1 MLVWGTCLR
10 NVVSQ
15 GRYLDLIQGMT
26 PIKRGFFD
34 HLADTSLLTTNP
46 RAIMSFGGNL
56 FGHPHQTSLGMLNQ
70 LTIRN
75 YVLVDHLDISFA
87 PGLTGIT
94 GESGAGKSILLGAL
108 GLLMG
113 ERARTDSV
121 RPGAAKADV
130 SAEFGLR
137 KDSALHQKLL
147 ADELIEVDDDCC
159 LVRRV
164 ISAEGRSR
172 AFIND
177 VPVTVNYLKEA
188 TEYLV
193 DIQDQDQHQRL
204 SDRHVQRNMLDEYV
218 QAKPL
223 AEKVGTLWRD
233 WQSSAREIER
243 LQRAIAEQED
253 RKNLLNY
260 QLEEFDAIG
269 IADGELATLETEHK
283 RLAQAQGILA
293 ELSQVQTSM
302 ENLDD
307 LRQAT
312 KVLEGIDDSHSALDA
327 GVETLN
333 SALALIDDA
342 SRDLRHYADQV
353 IVDPQTLADTESRLE
368 QLYELARKHKVQPE
382 RLAEHAQRLREEFDA
397 IASDRSSLEQ
407 LTAQE
412 QEQQRAFAAQAEKLS
427 SLRKKKAASFQSA
440 VGEQMHA
447 LGIKEGE
454 LSIVFHA
461 QQSEHGLEQIEFHV
475 RTNKRFDA
483 GPLNR
488 IASGGEQTRINL
500 AIQIVAAQRSQ
511 LPCLI
516 LDEADVGV
524 GGTTADTV
532 GRILRDLAERSQV
545 ICVTHAPQVAARSHN
560 HMCVVKREAETD
572 ITALDPEQRVE
583 ELARMLAGADV
594 TDKTRDYAQTL
605 LNEAHQGG
613 K

>member
-1 MLVWGTCLR
+1 MPFG
-10 NVVSQ
+10 VS
-15 GRYLDLIQGMT
+15 
-26 PIKRGFFD
+26 
-34 HLADTSLLTTNP
+34 
-46 RAIMSFGGNL
+46 L
-56 FGHPHQTSLGMLNQ
+56 FTYPHQPSPLMLNQ

-75 YVLVDHLDISFA
+75 YVLVDYLDIGFA
-87 PGLTGIT
+87 PGLTGVT

-121 RPGAAKADV
+121 RPGADKADV
-130 SAEFGLR
+130 SAEFALR

-147 ADELIEVDDDCC
+147 TDELIEADDDSC
-159 LVRRV
+159 LLRRV
-164 ISAEGRSR
+164 VSAEGRSR
-172 AFIND
+172 AFINN
-177 VPVTVNYLKEA
+177 VPVTVNYLKEV
-188 TEYLV
+188 TEHLV
-193 DIQDQDQHQRL
+193 DIQDQEQHQRL
-204 SDRHVQRNMLDEYV
+204 SDRNVQRSMLDEYAE
-218 QAKPL
+218 AKPM
-223 AEKVGTLWRD
+223 AEKVSTLWRD
-233 WQSSAREIER
+233 WQSSAAEIVR
-243 LQRAIAEQED
+243 LQSAIAEQED
-253 RKNLLNY
+253 RKNLLSY
-260 QLEEFDAIG
+260 QIEEFDAVSLV
-269 IADGELATLETEHK
+269 DGELATLEIEHK
-283 RLAQAQGILA
+283 RLSQAQSILA
-293 ELSQVQTSM
+293 ELAQVHASM

-307 LRQAT
+307 LRQAS
-312 KVLEGIDDSHSALDA
+312 KMLEGIDDNHSALDA
-327 GVETLN
+327 GAETLN

-342 SRDLRHYADQV
+342 NRDLRHYAEQV
-353 IVDPQTLADTESRLE
+353 IVDPQTLADTEARLE
-368 QLYELARKHKVQPE
+368 QIYDLARKHRVQPE
-382 RLAEHAQRLREEFDA
+382 RLAEHAQSMRKEFDA

-412 QEQQRAFAAQAEKLS
+412 AEQQRAFEEQATKLS
-427 SLRKKKAASFQSA
+427 SLRTKKAKSFGSA
-440 VGEQMHA
+440 VDEQMHA

-454 LSIVFHA
+454 LSIVFHPH
-461 QQSEHGLEQIEFHV
+461 QSEHGLEQIEFHV

-500 AIQIVAAQRSQ
+500 AIQIVAARRSQ

-560 HMCVVKREAETD
+560 HMCVVKRDAETD
-572 ITALDPEQRVE
+572 ITALNFEQRVE

-605 LNEAHQGG
+605 LNEANTAA

>member
-1 MLVWGTCLR
+1 M
-10 NVVSQ
+10 
-15 GRYLDLIQGMT
+15 
-26 PIKRGFFD
+26 P
-34 HLADTSLLTTNP
+34 
-46 RAIMSFGGNL
+46 FGVNL
-56 FGHPHQTSLGMLNQ
+56 FTFPNQPSPPMLNQ

-75 YVLVDHLDISFA
+75 YVLVDHLDIGFA

-121 RPGAAKADV
+121 RPGADKADV
-130 SAEFGLR
+130 SAEFALR

-147 ADELIEVDDDCC
+147 TDELIEADDDCC

-164 ISAEGRSR
+164 VSAEGRSR
-172 AFIND
+172 AFINN
-177 VPVTVNYLKEA
+177 VPVTANYLKEA
-188 TEYLV
+188 TEHLV
-193 DIQDQDQHQRL
+193 DIQNQDQRQRL
-204 SDRHVQRNMLDEYV
+204 SDRNVQRSILDEYAE
-218 QAKPL
+218 AKPL
-223 AEKVGTLWRD
+223 AEKVSTLWRD
-233 WQSSAREIER
+233 WQSSVAKIAR
-243 LQRAIAEQED
+243 LQSAIAERED
-253 RKNLLNY
+253 RKNLLSY
-260 QLEEFDAIG
+260 QIEEFDAVSLV
-269 IADGELATLETEHK
+269 DGELVTLEIEQK
-283 RLAQAQGILA
+283 RLSQAQSILA
-293 ELSQVQTSM
+293 ELIQVQVSM

-307 LRQAT
+307 LRQAS
-312 KVLEGIDDSHSALDA
+312 KMLEGIDDNHSALDA

-342 SRDLRHYADQV
+342 NRDLRHYAEQV
-353 IVDPQTLADTESRLE
+353 IVDPQALADTEARLE
-368 QLYELARKHKVQPE
+368 QFYDLARKHRVQPE
-382 RLAEHAQRLREEFDA
+382 RLAEHAQSLREEFDT
-397 IASDRSSLEQ
+397 IASDRSILEH

-412 QEQQRAFAAQAEKLS
+412 TEQQRAFEEQATKLS
-427 SLRKKKAASFQSA
+427 NLRTKKARSFGSA
-440 VGEQMHA
+440 VGEQMQA

-454 LSIVFHA
+454 LGIVFHP
-461 QQSEHGLEQIEFHV
+461 QQSEHGLEQVEFHV

-483 GPLNR
+483 GPLTQ

-572 ITALDPEQRVE
+572 ITALNFEQRIE

-605 LNEAHQGG
+605 LNEASTAAN
-613 K
+613 

>member
-1 MLVWGTCLR
+1 MPFG
-10 NVVSQ
+10 VS
-15 GRYLDLIQGMT
+15 LFT
-26 PIKRGFFD
+26 
-34 HLADTSLLTTNP
+34 HLNQPSAL
-46 RAIMSFGGNL
+46 
-56 FGHPHQTSLGMLNQ
+56 MLNQ

-75 YVLVDHLDISFA
+75 YVLVDHLDIGFA

-121 RPGAAKADV
+121 RPGAEKADV
-130 SAEFGLR
+130 SAEFALR
-137 KDSALHQKLL
+137 KDSELHRKLL
-147 ADELIEVDDDCC
+147 TDELIEADDNCC

-164 ISAEGRSR
+164 VNAEGRSR
-172 AFIND
+172 AFINN

-188 TEYLV
+188 TEHLV

-204 SDRHVQRNMLDEYV
+204 SDRNVQRSMLDEYAE
-218 QAKPL
+218 AKL
-223 AEKVGTLWRD
+223 VAEKVSTLWRD
-233 WQSSAREIER
+233 WQSSSAEIEQ
-243 LQRAIAEQED
+243 LQSAIAEQED
-253 RKNLLNY
+253 RKDLLSY
-260 QLEEFDAIG
+260 QIEEFEALSFVE
-269 IADGELATLETEHK
+269 GELATLEIEHK
-283 RLAQAQGILA
+283 RLSQAQSILS
-293 ELSQVQTSM
+293 ELAQVRASM

-307 LRQAT
+307 LRQAS
-312 KVLEGIDDSHSALDA
+312 KILEGIDDNHSALDA

-333 SALALIDDA
+333 SAIALIDDTNK
-342 SRDLRHYADQV
+342 DLRHYSEQV
-353 IVDPQTLADTESRLE
+353 IVDPQTLADTEARLE
-368 QLYELARKHKVQPE
+368 QIYGLARKHRVQPE
-382 RLAEHAQRLREEFDA
+382 RLAEHAQSLRKEFDA

-412 QEQQRAFAAQAEKLS
+412 AEQQRAFKEQAKELS
-427 SLRKKKAASFQSA
+427 SLRTKKAKSFGSA
-440 VGEQMHA
+440 VDEQMRA
-447 LGIKEGE
+447 LGMKEGE
-454 LSIVFHA
+454 LSIVFHP

-475 RTNKRFDA
+475 RTNKSFDA

-488 IASGGEQTRINL
+488 IASGGERTRINL

-572 ITALDPEQRVE
+572 ITDLNFEQRVE

-605 LNEAHQGG
+605 LNEASTAAE
-613 K
+613 

>member
-1 MLVWGTCLR
+1 M
-10 NVVSQ
+10 
-15 GRYLDLIQGMT
+15 
-26 PIKRGFFD
+26 P
-34 HLADTSLLTTNP
+34 
-46 RAIMSFGGNL
+46 FGVNL
-56 FGHPHQTSLGMLNQ
+56 FIYPNQPSPLMLNQ

-75 YVLVDHLDISFA
+75 YVLVDHLDIGFA

-121 RPGAAKADV
+121 RPGTDKADV
-130 SAEFGLR
+130 SAEFALR

-147 ADELIEVDDDCC
+147 TDELIEADDDCC

-164 ISAEGRSR
+164 VSAEGRSR
-172 AFIND
+172 AFINN

-188 TEYLV
+188 TEHLV

-204 SDRHVQRNMLDEYV
+204 SDRNVQRSMLDEYAE
-218 QAKPL
+218 AKPL
-223 AEKVGTLWRD
+223 AEKVSTLWRA
-233 WQSSAREIER
+233 WQSSAGEIAR
-243 LQRAIAEQED
+243 LQSAIAEKED

-260 QLEEFDAIG
+260 QIEEFDAVG
-269 IADGELATLETEHK
+269 LVDGELANLEIEHK
-283 RLAQAQGILA
+283 RLSQAQSILA
-293 ELSQVQTSM
+293 ELAQVQASM
-302 ENLDD
+302 ENLDE
-307 LRQAT
+307 LRQAS
-312 KVLEGIDDSHSALDA
+312 KMLEGIDDNHAALDTGA
-327 GVETLN
+327 ETLN

-342 SRDLRHYADQV
+342 NRDLRQYAQQV
-353 IVDPQTLADTESRLE
+353 IVDPQTLTDTGARLE
-368 QLYELARKHKVQPE
+368 QIYDLARKHRVQPE
-382 RLAEHAQRLREEFDA
+382 RLAEHAQSLRKEFDA

-412 QEQQRAFAAQAEKLS
+412 AEQQGAFEEQATKLS
-427 SLRKKKAASFQSA
+427 SLRTKKAKSFESA
-440 VGEQMHA
+440 VDEQMHA

-454 LSIVFHA
+454 LSIVFHP

-572 ITALDPEQRVE
+572 ITVLNFEQRVE

-605 LNEAHQGG
+605 LDEASTAAN
-613 K
+613 

>member
-1 MLVWGTCLR
+1 M
-10 NVVSQ
+10 
-15 GRYLDLIQGMT
+15 
-26 PIKRGFFD
+26 P
-34 HLADTSLLTTNP
+34 
-46 RAIMSFGGNL
+46 FGVNL
-56 FGHPHQTSLGMLNQ
+56 FTYPNQPSPLMLNQ

-121 RPGAAKADV
+121 RPGAEKADV
-130 SAEFGLR
+130 SAEFALR
-137 KDSALHQKLL
+137 KDSELHRKLL
-147 ADELIEVDDDCC
+147 TDELIEADDNCC

-164 ISAEGRSR
+164 VNAEGRSR
-172 AFIND
+172 AFINN

-188 TEYLV
+188 TEHLV

-204 SDRHVQRNMLDEYV
+204 SDRNVQRSMLDEYAE
-218 QAKPL
+218 AKL
-223 AEKVGTLWRD
+223 VAEKVSTLWRD
-233 WQSSAREIER
+233 WQSSLAEIEQ
-243 LQRAIAEQED
+243 LQSAIAEQED
-253 RKNLLNY
+253 RKDLLSY
-260 QLEEFDAIG
+260 QIEEFEALSFVE
-269 IADGELATLETEHK
+269 GELATLEIEHK
-283 RLAQAQGILA
+283 RLSQAQSILS
-293 ELSQVQTSM
+293 ELAQVRASM

-307 LRQAT
+307 LRQAS
-312 KVLEGIDDSHSALDA
+312 KILEGIDDNHSALDA

-333 SALALIDDA
+333 SAIALIDDTNK
-342 SRDLRHYADQV
+342 DLRHYSEQV
-353 IVDPQTLADTESRLE
+353 IVDPQTLADTEARLE
-368 QLYELARKHKVQPE
+368 QIYGLARKHRVQPE
-382 RLAEHAQRLREEFDA
+382 RLAEHAQSLRKEFDA
-397 IASDRSSLEQ
+397 IASDRSNLEQ

-412 QEQQRAFAAQAEKLS
+412 AEQQRAFKEQAKELS
-427 SLRKKKAASFQSA
+427 SLRTKKAKSFGSA
-440 VGEQMHA
+440 VDEQMRA
-447 LGIKEGE
+447 LGMKEGE
-454 LSIVFHA
+454 LSIVFHP

-475 RTNKRFDA
+475 RTNKSFDA

-488 IASGGEQTRINL
+488 IASGGERTRINL

-572 ITALDPEQRVE
+572 ITDLNFEQRVE

-605 LNEAHQGG
+605 LNEASTAAE
-613 K
+613 

>member
-1 MLVWGTCLR
+1 M
-10 NVVSQ
+10 
-15 GRYLDLIQGMT
+15 
-26 PIKRGFFD
+26 P
-34 HLADTSLLTTNP
+34 
-46 RAIMSFGGNL
+46 FGVNL
-56 FGHPHQTSLGMLNQ
+56 FTYPLQPSPLMLNQ

-75 YVLVDHLDISFA
+75 YVLVDHLDIGFA

-121 RPGAAKADV
+121 RPGADKADV
-130 SAEFGLR
+130 SAEFALR

-147 ADELIEVDDDCC
+147 TDELIEADDDCC

-164 ISAEGRSR
+164 VSAEGRSR
-172 AFIND
+172 AFINN

-188 TEYLV
+188 TEHLV
-193 DIQDQDQHQRL
+193 DIQDQNQHQRL
-204 SDRHVQRNMLDEYV
+204 SDRNVQRSMLDEYAE
-218 QAKPL
+218 AKPL
-223 AEKVGTLWRD
+223 AEKVSTLWRD
-233 WQSSAREIER
+233 WQSSAAEIAR
-243 LQRAIAEQED
+243 LQSAIAEQED
-253 RKNLLNY
+253 RKNLLSY
-260 QLEEFDAIG
+260 QIEEFDAVSLV
-269 IADGELATLETEHK
+269 DGELATLEIEHK
-283 RLAQAQGILA
+283 RLSQAQSILA
-293 ELSQVQTSM
+293 ELAQVQASM

-307 LRQAT
+307 LRQAS
-312 KVLEGIDDSHSALDA
+312 KVLEGIDDNHSALDT

-342 SRDLRHYADQV
+342 NRDLRHYAEQV
-353 IVDPQTLADTESRLE
+353 IVDPQTLADTEARLE
-368 QLYELARKHKVQPE
+368 QIYDLARKHRVQPE
-382 RLAEHAQRLREEFDA
+382 RLAEHAQSLRKEFDA

-412 QEQQRAFAAQAEKLS
+412 AEQQRAFEEQATKLS
-427 SLRKKKAASFQSA
+427 SLRTKKAKSFGSA
-440 VGEQMHA
+440 VDKQMHA

-454 LSIVFHA
+454 LSIVFHPL
-461 QQSEHGLEQIEFHV
+461 QSEHGLEQIEFHV

-560 HMCVVKREAETD
+560 HMCVVKRDAETD
-572 ITALDPEQRVE
+572 ITALNFEQRVE

-605 LNEAHQGG
+605 LNEASTAA

>member
-1 MLVWGTCLR
+1 
-10 NVVSQ
+10 
-15 GRYLDLIQGMT
+15 
-26 PIKRGFFD
+26 
-34 HLADTSLLTTNP
+34 
-46 RAIMSFGGNL
+46 
-56 FGHPHQTSLGMLNQ
+56 MLNQ

-75 YVLVDHLDISFA
+75 YVLVDHLDIGFA

-121 RPGAAKADV
+121 RPGTDKADV
-130 SAEFGLR
+130 SAEFALR

-147 ADELIEVDDDCC
+147 TDELIEANDDCC
-159 LVRRV
+159 LVRRIV
-164 ISAEGRSR
+164 SAEGRSR
-172 AFIND
+172 AFINN

-188 TEYLV
+188 TEHLV
-193 DIQDQDQHQRL
+193 DVQDQDQHQRL
-204 SDRHVQRNMLDEYV
+204 SDRNVQRSMLDEYAE
-218 QAKPL
+218 AKPL
-223 AEKVGTLWRD
+223 AEKVSTLWRA
-233 WQSSAREIER
+233 WQSSAAEIAR
-243 LQRAIAEQED
+243 LQSAIADKED
-253 RKNLLNY
+253 RKNLLSY
-260 QLEEFDAIG
+260 QIEEFDAVG
-269 IADGELATLETEHK
+269 LVDGELANLEIEHK
-283 RLAQAQGILA
+283 RLSQAQSILA
-293 ELSQVQTSM
+293 ELAQVQASM

-307 LRQAT
+307 LRQAS
-312 KVLEGIDDSHSALDA
+312 KMLEGIDDNHAALDA
-327 GVETLN
+327 GAETLN

-342 SRDLRHYADQV
+342 NRDLRQYAQQV
-353 IVDPQTLADTESRLE
+353 IVDPQTLTDTGARLE
-368 QLYELARKHKVQPE
+368 QIYDLARKHRVQPE
-382 RLAEHAQRLREEFDA
+382 RLAEHAQSLRKEFDA

-412 QEQQRAFAAQAEKLS
+412 AEQQGAFEEQATKLS
-427 SLRKKKAASFQSA
+427 SLRTKKAKSFESA
-440 VGEQMHA
+440 VDEQMHA

-454 LSIVFHA
+454 LSIVFHP

-475 RTNKRFDA
+475 RTNKRFGA

-572 ITALDPEQRVE
+572 ITVLNFEQRVE

-605 LNEAHQGG
+605 LDEASTAT

>member
-1 MLVWGTCLR
+1 
-10 NVVSQ
+10 
-15 GRYLDLIQGMT
+15 
-26 PIKRGFFD
+26 
-34 HLADTSLLTTNP
+34 
-46 RAIMSFGGNL
+46 
-56 FGHPHQTSLGMLNQ
+56 MLNQ

-75 YVLVDHLDISFA
+75 YVLVDHLDIGFA

-121 RPGAAKADV
+121 RPGTDKADV
-130 SAEFGLR
+130 SAEFALR

-147 ADELIEVDDDCC
+147 TDELIEADDDCC

-164 ISAEGRSR
+164 VSAEGRSR
-172 AFIND
+172 AFINN

-188 TEYLV
+188 TEHLV

-204 SDRHVQRNMLDEYV
+204 SDRNVQRSMLDEYAE
-218 QAKPL
+218 AKPL
-223 AEKVGTLWRD
+223 AEKVSTLWRA
-233 WQSSAREIER
+233 WQSSAAEIAR
-243 LQRAIAEQED
+243 LQSAIADKED
-253 RKNLLNY
+253 RKNLLSY
-260 QLEEFDAIG
+260 QIEEFDAVG
-269 IADGELATLETEHK
+269 LVDGELANLEIEHK
-283 RLAQAQGILA
+283 RLSQAQSILA
-293 ELSQVQTSM
+293 ELAQVQASM

-307 LRQAT
+307 LRQAS
-312 KVLEGIDDSHSALDA
+312 KMLEGIDDNHAALDA
-327 GVETLN
+327 GAETLN

-342 SRDLRHYADQV
+342 NRDLRHYAQQV
-353 IVDPQTLADTESRLE
+353 IVDPQTLTDTGARLE
-368 QLYELARKHKVQPE
+368 QIYDLARKHRVQPE
-382 RLAEHAQRLREEFDA
+382 RLAEHAQSLRKEFDA

-412 QEQQRAFAAQAEKLS
+412 AEQQGAFEEQATKLS
-427 SLRKKKAASFQSA
+427 SLRTKKAKSFGSA
-440 VGEQMHA
+440 VNEQMHA

-454 LSIVFHA
+454 LSIVFHP

-524 GGTTADTV
+524 GGTTADMV

-572 ITALDPEQRVE
+572 ITVLNFEQRVE

-605 LNEAHQGG
+605 LDEASTAT

>member
-1 MLVWGTCLR
+1 MPFG
-10 NVVSQ
+10 VS
-15 GRYLDLIQGMT
+15 LFT
-26 PIKRGFFD
+26 
-34 HLADTSLLTTNP
+34 HLNQPSAL
-46 RAIMSFGGNL
+46 
-56 FGHPHQTSLGMLNQ
+56 MLNQ

-75 YVLVDHLDISFA
+75 YVLVDHLDIGFA

-121 RPGAAKADV
+121 RPGAEKADV
-130 SAEFGLR
+130 SAEFALR
-137 KDSALHQKLL
+137 KDSELHRKLL
-147 ADELIEVDDDCC
+147 TDELIEADDDCC

-164 ISAEGRSR
+164 VNAEGRSR
-172 AFIND
+172 AFINN

-188 TEYLV
+188 TEHLV

-204 SDRHVQRNMLDEYV
+204 SDRNVQRSMLDEYAE
-218 QAKPL
+218 AKL
-223 AEKVGTLWRD
+223 VAEKVSTLWRD
-233 WQSSAREIER
+233 WQSSVAEVVR
-243 LQRAIAEQED
+243 LQSAIAEQED
-253 RKNLLNY
+253 RKDLLSY
-260 QLEEFDAIG
+260 QIEEFEALSFVE
-269 IADGELATLETEHK
+269 GELATLEIEHK
-283 RLAQAQGILA
+283 RLSQAQSILA
-293 ELSQVQTSM
+293 ELAHVRASM

-307 LRQAT
+307 LRQAS
-312 KVLEGIDDSHSALDA
+312 KILEGIDDNHSALDA

-333 SALALIDDA
+333 SAIALIDDTNK
-342 SRDLRHYADQV
+342 DLRHYSEQV
-353 IVDPQTLADTESRLE
+353 IVDPQTLADTEARLK
-368 QLYELARKHKVQPE
+368 QIYDLARKHRVQPE
-382 RLAEHAQRLREEFDA
+382 RLSEHAQFLREEFDA

-412 QEQQRAFAAQAEKLS
+412 AEQQRAFEEQAKELS
-427 SLRKKKAASFQSA
+427 SLRTKKAKSFGSA
-440 VGEQMHA
+440 VDEQMRA

-454 LSIVFHA
+454 LSIVFHP

-475 RTNKRFDA
+475 RTNKSFDA

-488 IASGGEQTRINL
+488 IASGGERTRINL

-572 ITALDPEQRVE
+572 ITDLNFEQRVE

-605 LNEAHQGG
+605 LNEASAAAE
-613 K
+613 

>member
-1 MLVWGTCLR
+1 M
-10 NVVSQ
+10 
-15 GRYLDLIQGMT
+15 
-26 PIKRGFFD
+26 P
-34 HLADTSLLTTNP
+34 
-46 RAIMSFGGNL
+46 FGVNL
-56 FGHPHQTSLGMLNQ
+56 FTYPLQPSPLMLNQ

-75 YVLVDHLDISFA
+75 YVLVDHLDIGFV

-121 RPGAAKADV
+121 RPGADKADV
-130 SAEFGLR
+130 SAEFALR

-147 ADELIEVDDDCC
+147 TDELIEADDDCC

-164 ISAEGRSR
+164 VSAEGRSR
-172 AFIND
+172 AFINN

-188 TEYLV
+188 TEHLV
-193 DIQDQDQHQRL
+193 DIQDQNQHQRL
-204 SDRHVQRNMLDEYV
+204 SDRNVQRSMLDEYAE
-218 QAKPL
+218 AKPL
-223 AEKVGTLWRD
+223 AEKVSTLWRD
-233 WQSSAREIER
+233 WQSSVAEIVR
-243 LQRAIAEQED
+243 LQSAIAEQED
-253 RKNLLNY
+253 RKNLLSY
-260 QLEEFDAIG
+260 QIEEFDAVSLV
-269 IADGELATLETEHK
+269 DGELATLEIEHK
-283 RLAQAQGILA
+283 RLSQAQSILA
-293 ELSQVQTSM
+293 ELAQVQASM

-307 LRQAT
+307 LRQAS
-312 KVLEGIDDSHSALDA
+312 KMLEGIDDNHSALDA
-327 GVETLN
+327 GAETLN

-342 SRDLRHYADQV
+342 NRDLRHYAEQV
-353 IVDPQTLADTESRLE
+353 IVDPQTLADTEARLE
-368 QLYELARKHKVQPE
+368 QIYDLARKHRVQPE
-382 RLAEHAQRLREEFDA
+382 RLAEHAQSMHKEFDA

-407 LTAQE
+407 LTTQE
-412 QEQQRAFAAQAEKLS
+412 AEQQRAFEEQATKLS
-427 SLRKKKAASFQSA
+427 SLRTKKAKSFGSA
-440 VGEQMHA
+440 VDKQMHA

-454 LSIVFHA
+454 LSIVFHPL
-461 QQSEHGLEQIEFHV
+461 QSEHGLEQIEFHV

-560 HMCVVKREAETD
+560 HMCVVKRDAETD
-572 ITALDPEQRVE
+572 ITALNFEQRIE

-605 LNEAHQGG
+605 LNEASTAA

>member
-1 MLVWGTCLR
+1 M
-10 NVVSQ
+10 
-15 GRYLDLIQGMT
+15 
-26 PIKRGFFD
+26 P
-34 HLADTSLLTTNP
+34 
-46 RAIMSFGGNL
+46 FGVNL
-56 FGHPHQTSLGMLNQ
+56 FTYPLQPSPLMLNQ

-75 YVLVDHLDISFA
+75 YVLVDHLDIGFA

-121 RPGAAKADV
+121 RPGADKADV
-130 SAEFGLR
+130 SAEFALR

-147 ADELIEVDDDCC
+147 TDELIEADDDCC

-164 ISAEGRSR
+164 VSAEGRSR
-172 AFIND
+172 AFINN

-188 TEYLV
+188 TEHLV
-193 DIQDQDQHQRL
+193 DIQDQNQHQRL
-204 SDRHVQRNMLDEYV
+204 SDRNVQRSMLDEYAE
-218 QAKPL
+218 AKPL
-223 AEKVGTLWRD
+223 AEKVSTLWRD
-233 WQSSAREIER
+233 WQSSVAEVVR
-243 LQRAIAEQED
+243 LQSAIAEQED
-253 RKNLLNY
+253 RKNLLSY
-260 QLEEFDAIG
+260 QIEEFDAVSLV
-269 IADGELATLETEHK
+269 DGELATLEIEHK
-283 RLAQAQGILA
+283 RLSQAQSILA
-293 ELSQVQTSM
+293 ELAQVQASM

-307 LRQAT
+307 LRQAS
-312 KVLEGIDDSHSALDA
+312 KMLEGIDDNHSALDA
-327 GVETLN
+327 GAETLN

-342 SRDLRHYADQV
+342 NRDLRHYAEQV
-353 IVDPQTLADTESRLE
+353 IVDPQTLADTEARLE
-368 QLYELARKHKVQPE
+368 QIYDLARKHRVQPE
-382 RLAEHAQRLREEFDA
+382 RLAEHAQSLGKEFDA

-412 QEQQRAFAAQAEKLS
+412 AEQQRAFEEQATKLS
-427 SLRKKKAASFQSA
+427 SLRTKKAKSFGSA
-440 VGEQMHA
+440 VDEQMHA

-454 LSIVFHA
+454 LSIVFHP

-560 HMCVVKREAETD
+560 HMCVVKRDAETD
-572 ITALDPEQRVE
+572 ITALNFEQRVE

-605 LNEAHQGG
+605 LNEASTAA

>member
-1 MLVWGTCLR
+1 M
-10 NVVSQ
+10 
-15 GRYLDLIQGMT
+15 
-26 PIKRGFFD
+26 P
-34 HLADTSLLTTNP
+34 
-46 RAIMSFGGNL
+46 FGVNL
-56 FGHPHQTSLGMLNQ
+56 FTYPLQPSPLMLNQ

-75 YVLVDHLDISFA
+75 YVLVDHLDIGFA

-121 RPGAAKADV
+121 RPGADKADV
-130 SAEFGLR
+130 SAEFALR

-147 ADELIEVDDDCC
+147 TDELIEADDDCC

-164 ISAEGRSR
+164 VSAEGRSR
-172 AFIND
+172 AFINN

-188 TEYLV
+188 TEHLV

-204 SDRHVQRNMLDEYV
+204 SDRNVQRSMLDEYAE
-218 QAKPL
+218 AKPL
-223 AEKVGTLWRD
+223 AEKVSTLWRD
-233 WQSSAREIER
+233 WQSSVAEVVR
-243 LQRAIAEQED
+243 LQSAIAEQED
-253 RKNLLNY
+253 RKNLLSY
-260 QLEEFDAIG
+260 QIEEFDAVSLV
-269 IADGELATLETEHK
+269 DGELATLEIEHK
-283 RLAQAQGILA
+283 RLSQAQSILA
-293 ELSQVQTSM
+293 ELAQVQASM

-307 LRQAT
+307 LRQAS
-312 KVLEGIDDSHSALDA
+312 KMLEGIDDNHSALDA
-327 GVETLN
+327 GAETLN

-342 SRDLRHYADQV
+342 NRDLRHYAEQV
-353 IVDPQTLADTESRLE
+353 IVDPQTLADTEARLE
-368 QLYELARKHKVQPE
+368 QIYDLARKHRVQPE
-382 RLAEHAQRLREEFDA
+382 RLAEHAQSLRKEFDA

-412 QEQQRAFAAQAEKLS
+412 AEQQRAFEEQATKLS
-427 SLRKKKAASFQSA
+427 SLRTKKAKSFGSA
-440 VGEQMHA
+440 VDEQMHA

-454 LSIVFHA
+454 LSIVFHP

-560 HMCVVKREAETD
+560 HMCVVKRDAETD
-572 ITALDPEQRVE
+572 ITALNFEQRVE

-605 LNEAHQGG
+605 LNEASTAA

>member
-1 MLVWGTCLR
+1 M
-10 NVVSQ
+10 
-15 GRYLDLIQGMT
+15 
-26 PIKRGFFD
+26 P
-34 HLADTSLLTTNP
+34 
-46 RAIMSFGGNL
+46 FGVNL
-56 FGHPHQTSLGMLNQ
+56 FTYPHQPSPLMLNQ

-75 YVLVDHLDISFA
+75 YVLVDHLDIGFA

-121 RPGAAKADV
+121 RPGADKADV
-130 SAEFGLR
+130 SAEFALR

-147 ADELIEVDDDCC
+147 TDELIEADDDCC

-164 ISAEGRSR
+164 VSAEGRSR
-172 AFIND
+172 AFINN

-188 TEYLV
+188 TEHLV
-193 DIQDQDQHQRL
+193 DIQDQEQHQRL
-204 SDRHVQRNMLDEYV
+204 SDRNVQRRMLDEYAE
-218 QAKPL
+218 AKPL
-223 AEKVGTLWRD
+223 AEKVSALWRE
-233 WQSSAREIER
+233 WQSSAAEIAR
-243 LQRAIAEQED
+243 LQSAIAEQED
-253 RKNLLNY
+253 RKNLLSY
-260 QLEEFDAIG
+260 QIEEFDAVSLV
-269 IADGELATLETEHK
+269 DGELATLEIEHK
-283 RLAQAQGILA
+283 RLSQAQSILA
-293 ELSQVQTSM
+293 ELAQVQASM

-307 LRQAT
+307 LRQAS
-312 KVLEGIDDSHSALDA
+312 KMLEGIDDNHSALDA
-327 GVETLN
+327 GAETLN

-342 SRDLRHYADQV
+342 NRDLRHYAEQV
-353 IVDPQTLADTESRLE
+353 IVDPQTLTDTKVRLE
-368 QLYELARKHKVQPE
+368 QIYDLARKHRVQPE
-382 RLAEHAQRLREEFDA
+382 RLAEHAQSMRKEFDA

-412 QEQQRAFAAQAEKLS
+412 AEQQCAFEEQATKLS
-427 SLRKKKAASFQSA
+427 SLRAKKAKSFGSA
-440 VGEQMHA
+440 VDEQMHA

-454 LSIVFHA
+454 LSIVFHP

-560 HMCVVKREAETD
+560 HMCVVKRDAETD
-572 ITALDPEQRVE
+572 MTALNFEQRVE

-594 TDKTRDYAQTL
+594 TDKTRDYAHTL
-605 LNEAHQGG
+605 LNEASTAAR
-613 K
+613 

>member
-1 MLVWGTCLR
+1 M
-10 NVVSQ
+10 
-15 GRYLDLIQGMT
+15 
-26 PIKRGFFD
+26 P
-34 HLADTSLLTTNP
+34 
-46 RAIMSFGGNL
+46 FGVNL
-56 FGHPHQTSLGMLNQ
+56 FTYPHQPSPLMLNQ

-75 YVLVDHLDISFA
+75 YVLVDHLDIGFA

-121 RPGAAKADV
+121 RPGADKADV
-130 SAEFGLR
+130 SAEFALR

-147 ADELIEVDDDCC
+147 TDELIEADDDCC

-164 ISAEGRSR
+164 VSAEGRSR
-172 AFIND
+172 AFINN

-188 TEYLV
+188 TEHLV
-193 DIQDQDQHQRL
+193 DIQDQEQHQRL
-204 SDRHVQRNMLDEYV
+204 SDRNVQRSMLDEYAE
-218 QAKPL
+218 AKPL
-223 AEKVGTLWRD
+223 AEKVSALWRE
-233 WQSSAREIER
+233 WQSSAAEIAR
-243 LQRAIAEQED
+243 LQSAIAEQED
-253 RKNLLNY
+253 RKNLLSY
-260 QLEEFDAIG
+260 QIEEFDAVSLV
-269 IADGELATLETEHK
+269 DGELATLEIEHK
-283 RLAQAQGILA
+283 RLSQAQSILA
-293 ELSQVQTSM
+293 ELAQVQASM

-307 LRQAT
+307 LRQAS
-312 KVLEGIDDSHSALDA
+312 KMLEGIDDNHSALDA
-327 GVETLN
+327 GAETLN

-342 SRDLRHYADQV
+342 NRDLRHYAEQV
-353 IVDPQTLADTESRLE
+353 IVDPQTLTDTKVRLE
-368 QLYELARKHKVQPE
+368 QIYDLARKHRVQPE
-382 RLAEHAQRLREEFDA
+382 RLAEHAQSMRKEFDA

-412 QEQQRAFAAQAEKLS
+412 AEQQRAFEEQATKLS
-427 SLRKKKAASFQSA
+427 SLRAKKAKSFGSA
-440 VGEQMHA
+440 VDEQMHA

-454 LSIVFHA
+454 LSIVFHP

-560 HMCVVKREAETD
+560 HMCVVKRDAETD
-572 ITALDPEQRVE
+572 MTALNFEQRVE

-594 TDKTRDYAQTL
+594 TDKTRDYAHTL
-605 LNEAHQGG
+605 LNEASTAA